1 MRGSLR
7 GRSFLIRNS
16 FLSTCSGKLRS
27 SLSHYLWW
35 MKRWWIQQLL
45 APGLLVGDPAV
56 AEVVA
61 VAADEVY
68 IYIYSH

>member
-1 MRGSLR
+1 
-7 GRSFLIRNS
+7 
-16 FLSTCSGKLRS
+16 
-27 SLSHYLWW
+27 

-68 IYIYSH
+68 I

>member
-1 MRGSLR
+1 
-7 GRSFLIRNS
+7 
-16 FLSTCSGKLRS
+16 
-27 SLSHYLWW
+27 
-35 MKRWWIQQLL
+35 MKRWWIQKLL

-68 IYIYSH
+68 I